1 MIKKIISICLITV
14 MILSSTVIYAA
25 TSSSQQ
31 EWQVSLTN
39 LKSYGILSDSDINI
53 NGNMARGTFAKLIV
67 GATGNTEL
75 AQSLEGSSS
84 FSDVSNKSDLCGY
97 INAAA
102 NKGYMTAL
110 SDGTFKPNGA
120 LNYAQLCTAIVKA
133 LEYTGSDIIG
143 TWPNGYIEKAKSL
156 GLTTSLNLK
165 SNDTVSTKQALI
177 VINLM
182 LQTNIRKANAA
193 DTDKTLAEAAGL
205 INGSH
210 VYGKPEI
217 VTSSGRRQNG
227 NIYIQPGYTILRNTI
242 DTTSANPSNVI
253 GEKITLNDI
262 KLNDVLYQV
271 YNKDRK
277 LLYYLVIDHKISG
290 TITSIL
296 PNKYEPKTIQ
306 IKNVNYDLESDAN
319 LSKFNT
325 SDGSFNIGDEITA
338 LFGYDGKI
346 VDASYSE
353 AIAVGNFA
361 FVNST
366 GSTVS
371 KEIADYGKTYYTVN
385 LTFTDGTTATYKT
398 TENPSPYYLRLVK
411 YYKIDS
417 DTVSLENVNY
427 INSDTQYTVKKDE
440 KMLDSSYIADNCKI
454 FNYVNGSGIKLINWS
469 DMPRG
474 ILQSGK
480 VIYLNKAGDFEDINL
495 ILLNDV
501 FNEEYKLCTVQ
512 KEAFAG
518 TRTGVAYNYTMLS
531 EGNSYVYSDKEELT
545 YVDVGTVVRV
555 KMFGGNVNTVYEA
568 IVPADTALSVQGIDS
583 KRIKINNKIY
593 DLKDNVSVYIKD
605 SLGNLTQKGIP
616 DIVKNKIYGS
626 VKIYTDRPISY
637 GGKVEVVVISEL

>member
-512 KEAFAG
+512 KEAFTG